1 MFRRLLSEWRL
12 PMFSTTD
19 TNGKVIDLKATFN
32 PSPEKGY
39 IAVKAVF
46 LVFNTFAVV
55 NSIWVEEPSKVFWL
69 AFLTHWAT
77 IVSTLYLISSFLVC
91 LLVRSFPQDTT
102 LRSVNIAWG
111 LFTAAVNLELF
122 VAILYWTLVYEKG
135 SVLLFRTIYEHG
147 ILLFVVGLD
156 GYIIHRIPI
165 RWKQIMLVYTVLISY
180 LIWTGIHAISGI
192 GNPTKADSDPETDD
206 DALYGSL
213 NWNERPQGSG
223 ILATLLITVAVPLM
237 FLLTWSISICIPRRY
252 SSDANTNNKQLGS
265 ESGDA
270 KSDSGSELA

>member
-77 IVSTLYLISSFLVC
+77 IVSTLYLISSFLAF
-91 LLVRSFPQDTT
+91 LIVRSFPQDTT
-102 LRSVNIAWG
+102 LRAVNIAWG
-111 LFTAAVNLELF
+111 LFTTAINVEVF
-122 VAILYWTLVYEKG
+122 VTIPTWWTIVFEKG
-135 SVLLFRTIYEHG
+135 DPVVFRVIYEHG
-147 ILLFVVGLD
+147 ILLFMVALD

-165 RWKQIMLVYTVLISY
+165 RWKQIMLLHCFNLVSHLDGHPRHFWYWKS
-180 LIWTGIHAISGI
+180 
-192 GNPTKADSDPETDD
+192 N
-206 DALYGSL
+206 YG
-213 NWNERPQGSG
+213 RQ
-223 ILATLLITVAVPLM
+223 
-237 FLLTWSISICIPRRY
+237 
-252 SSDANTNNKQLGS
+252 
-265 ESGDA
+265 
-270 KSDSGSELA
+270 